1 VSTGKKILIG
11 VIAVL
16 LLGGAVAGNV
26 WMKRTPGK
34 TVTTEKVQARDL
46 EAIVSASG
54 KIQARTTVNIA
65 ADTMGRVVEL
75 AVDEGQKVKKGQ
87 FLMQIDPRNQRTA
100 TSRTAAG
107 LAAARSQLEQL
118 RSSVA
123 AARENLALSRENL
136 RRARELWAQQ
146 LTTSQALDQA
156 ESEVKVRETQ
166 LRDAEQG
173 LSTQGQRIQETAATV
188 SSAEYELSRTRIES
202 PIDGLIVRRNIE
214 AGETVVIGTMNNAGT
229 VLLQIADMS
238 IIEAEVEVDETD
250 IPFVQIGQLAK
261 VKIDAIPDKEFTGK
275 VTEVGN
281 SPIVQAAAGQSG
293 QTATNFK
300 VTVTIDGEIPEV
312 RPGFTC
318 TADITTATRSK
329 AVAVPIQA
337 MAVRELIYDAA
348 GKVVPQPKPD
358 PKAKNTPR
366 PSATD
371 PLPAGQTRKDTEG
384 VFLIKDAKAVFTP
397 VKTGI
402 AGDKYFEVLSGL
414 KAADEVITGPFN
426 SVRDLKDGDIVKPEE
441 PKDRT

>member
-1 VSTGKKILIG
+1 MSTGKKVIIG
-11 VIAVL
+11 VVAVV

-34 TVTTEKVQARDL
+34 AVTLEKVQTRDL

-75 AVDEGQKVKKGQ
+75 AVDEGQKVTKGQ
-87 FLMQIDPRNQRTA
+87 FLMQIDPRNQRTM
-100 TSRTAAG
+100 TDRSNAG

-136 RRARELWAQQ
+136 RRQKELWAQQ
-146 LTTSQALDQA
+146 LTTRQALDQA
-156 ESEVKVRETQ
+156 ESEVKVREAN
-166 LRDAEQG
+166 LRDSEQSLGTQEQRIREQG
-173 LSTQGQRIQETAATV
+173 ASV

-261 VKIDAIPDKEFTGK
+261 VKIDAIPDKTFTGK

-281 SPIVQAAAGQSG
+281 SPIVQAAAGQTG

-300 VTVTIDGEIPEV
+300 VTVTIDGQIPEV

-318 TADITTATRSK
+318 TADVTTATRAK

-348 GKVVPQPKPD
+348 GKIVPQPKPD
-358 PKAKNTPR
+358 PKKPAPKV
-366 PSATD
+366 SSTD

-384 VFLIKDAKAVFTP
+384 VFLIKEAKATFIP

-402 AGDKYFEVLSGL
+402 AGDKYFEVLNGL
-414 KAADEVITGPFN
+414 KAGDEVITGPFN
-426 SVRDLKDGDIVKPEE
+426 SVRDLKEGDIVKPEE